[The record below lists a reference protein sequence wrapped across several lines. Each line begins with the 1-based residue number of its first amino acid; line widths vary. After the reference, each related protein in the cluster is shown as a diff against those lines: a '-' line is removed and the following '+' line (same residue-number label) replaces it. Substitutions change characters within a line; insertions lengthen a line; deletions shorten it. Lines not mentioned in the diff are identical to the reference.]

1 MYSPQARISR
11 YYCKNTTTAREE
23 KSGVSCRNDFLI
35 RDMRFW
41 EIIGR
46 SFIANKLYKAWRYCW
61 IHRRILKIDA
71 WGSLF
76 FFVLL
81 SRCEDRHNIWKK
93 SIIYYKSKWYFTIG
107 QNSIRLRLVLS
118 IVHVKLQY
126 IRVKKTKQFYSDK

>member
-11 YYCKNTTTAREE
+11 YYCKNTTTVREE

-46 SFIANKLYKAWRYCW
+46 SFIARKLYKARWYCW
-61 IHRRILKIDA
+61 IHRRILRIDG
-71 WGSLF
+71 WGSF
-76 FFVLL
+76 FSVLL
-81 SRCEDRHNIWKK
+81 SRSEDRHNIWEK
-93 SIIYYKSKWYFTIG
+93 SIINYKSKWYFTSG

-118 IVHVKLQY
+118 IVQVELQY
-126 IRVKKTKQFYSDK
+126 IRVKKTK